1 MSGTMDA
8 MASEADQQ
16 ELVQQ
21 LLAQAKEQGIELVGP
36 DRLLNRTGYSGA
48 LSSAEAQPCGG
59 HHPWKVPWV

>member
-16 ELVQQ
+16 ELAQQ
-21 LLAQAKEQGIELVGP
+21 LLAQGKEQGIGLVGP

-48 LSSAEAQPCGG
+48 LSSAEAQ
-59 HHPWKVPWV
+59 